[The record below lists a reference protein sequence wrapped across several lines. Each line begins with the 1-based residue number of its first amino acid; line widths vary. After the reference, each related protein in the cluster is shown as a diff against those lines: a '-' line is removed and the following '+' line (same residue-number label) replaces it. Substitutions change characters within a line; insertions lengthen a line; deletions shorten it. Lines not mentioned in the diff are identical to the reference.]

1 MTEPSDHS
9 AENATANIPE
19 GGLQGSPLTGQ
30 HALVTGATRGIGAA
44 IAETLGRLGADL
56 TLIGRD
62 REMLDERAGRIA
74 GAHGVGV
81 HVETADVS
89 DTALIDK
96 AFQSAVAANGQIAI
110 LVNNAGSGKSAP
122 FHKMER
128 ALWDSMIAV
137 NLTGTFICTQAA
149 LPAML
154 DAGYGRIINVA
165 STAGLIGYG
174 YVSAYCAAK
183 HAVIGLTR
191 SLALETAKKGITVNA
206 VCPGYTETDLVRETI
221 DNIVAK
227 TGRTVEDA
235 TVELAASNPQGR
247 LVQPW
252 EVAETVAWLAL
263 PASASITGQ
272 AIPIAGGE
280 VMS

>member
-1 MTEPSDHS
+1 MTETTDLS
-9 AENATANIPE
+9 ADKAPQ
-19 GGLQGSPLTGQ
+19 GGLQGTPLAGQ

-44 IAETLGRLGADL
+44 IAETLGRLGTDL

-62 REMLDERAGRIA
+62 RTLLDERAGHIA
-74 GAHGVGV
+74 GTHGVKV

-89 DTALIDK
+89 DSTSIGK
-96 AFQSAVAANGQIAI
+96 AFESAVAANGPISI

-183 HAVIGLTR
+183 HAVVGLTR
-191 SLALETAKKGITVNA
+191 SLALETAKKGVTVNA
-206 VCPGYTETDLVRETI
+206 VCPGYTETDLVRDTI
-221 DNIVAK
+221 DNIVKK

-235 TVELAASNPQGR
+235 TAELAASNPQGR

-272 AIPIAGGE
+272 AVPIAGGE
-280 VMS
+280 VM

>member
-1 MTEPSDHS
+1 MTPD
-9 AENATANIPE
+9 TAPISKTAPE
-19 GGLQGSPLTGQ
+19 GRLQGTPLAGQ

-44 IAETLGRLGADL
+44 IAATLGALGADL

-62 REMLDERAGRIA
+62 RAMLDERAGRIA
-74 GAHGVGV
+74 GESGVKV

-89 DTALIDK
+89 DADAIGK
-96 AFQSAVAANGQIAI
+96 AFEAATAAIGPISI

-154 DAGYGRIINVA
+154 EAGQGRIINIA
-165 STAGLIGYG
+165 STAGLKGYG

-191 SLALETAKKGITVNA
+191 SLALETAKKGVTVNA

-227 TGRTVEDA
+227 TGRSVEDA
-235 TVELAASNPQGR
+235 TAELAASNPQGR

-263 PASASITGQ
+263 PGSASITGQ
-272 AIPIAGGE
+272 AIPVAGGE
-280 VMS
+280 VM